1 MEDLERPRRRGPALS
16 LACMLCVIALP
27 CQGEP
32 VSISPRWEVNY
43 PPAPNGK
50 AGESTAV
57 LVDGHSLL
65 VSVITQ
71 GADASKGTVKLGSR
85 SVSAKLVGLDPVSR
99 LAFFKAE
106 GVSAPKPTIWLNEV
120 GGNSSTGLM
129 AVTPSGTLKCR
140 TNGWVKQV
148 GGKILPLA
156 LLRVSFEQSVPPP
169 GSPITD
175 TEGRIVAV
183 VFQAS
188 GSGNTGYAIPA
199 EAVHRVKKDVCGGGK
214 LVRGWLGLSLRA
226 ETQSPQVVRVLPG
239 SPADQVGIQ
248 PSDVIQSVAGH
259 SISDY
264 ADAANAFFYLIPG
277 QPVQLR
283 LLRGAEQL
291 EFTLTPTK
299 PAE

>member
-1 MEDLERPRRRGPALS
+1 MEDLGRPRRRRPALM
-16 LACMLCVIALP
+16 LAGMLFAITAAGLA
-27 CQGEP
+27 QP

-50 AGESTAV
+50 AGESTAI
-57 LVDGHSLL
+57 LLDGHSLL

-71 GADASKGTVKLGSR
+71 GADATNGTVKLGNR
-85 SVSAKLVGLDPVSR
+85 SVSAKLVGHDPVSR
-99 LAFFKAE
+99 LAFFRVE
-106 GVSAPKPTIWLNEV
+106 GLTAPKPTIWLNEV
-120 GGNSSTGLM
+120 GGNSSAGLM
-129 AVTPSGTLKCR
+129 AVAPSGTLKCR
-140 TNGWVKQV
+140 ANGWVKQV

-156 LLRVSFEQSVPPP
+156 LLRVNFEQSVPPP

-175 TEGRIVAV
+175 AEGRIVAV
-183 VFQAS
+183 VFQSS
-188 GSGNTGYAIPA
+188 GAGNTGYAIPA
-199 EAVHRVKKDVCGGGK
+199 EAVHRVKKDVCSGGK

-239 SPADQVGIQ
+239 SPAAQVGIQ
-248 PSDVIQSVAGH
+248 PSDVIQNVGGH
-259 SISDY
+259 SVSDY